1 MGQITGKGLTF
12 DNGRTIDNFIWQF
25 YLTSSDILGE
35 DLDVGNPHQAAH
47 PLWHIA
53 VIHDSIEACESMNTV
68 PFTFLKTKLH
78 KFNLHESSLNMLK
91 TTANKLL
98 AI

>member
-68 PFTFLKTKLH
+68 PKHNSLTTFYIAIVNH
-78 KFNLHESSLNMLK
+78 KFL
-91 TTANKLL
+91 
-98 AI
+98 ID